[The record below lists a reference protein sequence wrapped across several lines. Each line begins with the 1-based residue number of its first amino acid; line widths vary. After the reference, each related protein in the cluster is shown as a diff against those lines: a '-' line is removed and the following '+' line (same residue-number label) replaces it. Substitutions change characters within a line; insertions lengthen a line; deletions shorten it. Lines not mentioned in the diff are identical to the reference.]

1 MSRYFLRTLRL
12 KLVLMTPNKHP
23 IRYLRRWAIALV
35 VVALYLGGA
44 AAVGATESPAAGQL
58 IHRSIPQKGDTTH
71 VVVPGER
78 FKAGRL
84 QQWIYGRNYRPLW
97 TMPIEVPVL
106 DLDAVGGG
114 LSPMRTGGFGQSVS
128 LHFMGEDGRRY
139 TVRSLDKDPS
149 KRLLTE
155 LKQTVVEDAIQD
167 LISAQLP
174 AGALVVDALMEAT
187 GILHAPHR
195 LVVIPDDPRLG
206 AYRQEF
212 AGLIGTL
219 QEHPS
224 EAADDEPGFAG
235 SRKVS
240 GTEKVYQR
248 LEKTPCER
256 VDARAYLKARLVDF
270 LVGDKDRHSGQ
281 WRWARF
287 PVGDCY
293 TWLPIPED
301 RDQAFIDFDGLLME
315 LVRQVDPKF
324 VRFQAHY
331 PDHRGLPRN
340 GWEVDRELLAELEWS
355 AWDSVV
361 TTVQAEL
368 PDLVIEGAVRRLPE
382 PYYEQVG
389 AFLARALKTRR
400 DQLDEFAAQY
410 YGLISRE
417 VEIKGTDE
425 DEYLELEHRED
436 GALEVRIGLAG
447 PPHAPYF
454 RRTLYPGE
462 TKEVR
467 IYLHGGDDQVAILGE
482 WAKIRVR
489 VDGGGGD
496 DTYANHSRAGR
507 RMTRFYDARG
517 KNRFDGGAALMDER
531 PYKRPAPTGASTDR
545 YVVDWGQ
552 ETLALPVVSYSP
564 DLGVYAGLF
573 HARIYHGYRKN
584 PYASKHALGLGV
596 APGAKVRPLVT
607 YSGAFR
613 HLLGGLD
620 GRLHLEYSGIEVIR
634 FNGFGNG
641 VAIPRPESFY
651 EVEQTQFSFAP
662 ALSWSP
668 GTWTLTGG
676 PLVQFTKTPLADNKG
691 TFIAGYETPLYGMED
706 FGQVGVGGELAYD
719 TRDNPGHARRGLRLG
734 LRGALYPKLWDV
746 KSTFGR
752 VAGDAAVYLSA
763 DLPTLPTLAL
773 RVGGEIVRGAF
784 PFHEAATVGGPDD
797 LRGFYEDRFAG
808 EAALYGN
815 GELWLRLTR
824 LWFPL
829 PGELGA
835 FAAVDVGRVFYNAD
849 PEEADGWHIG
859 TGGGL
864 WVAFLQRRA
873 TLSAALMDGE
883 DRIGAYLRTGMMF

>member
-1 MSRYFLRTLRL
+1 M
-12 KLVLMTPNKHP
+12 LMNPNKHP
-23 IRYLRRWAIALV
+23 ICCLLLI
-35 VVALYLGGA
+35 VALHLGGA
-44 AAVGATESPAAGQL
+44 AVAREVPAAGQL
-58 IHRSIPQKGDTTH
+58 IRRSIPQQGDTTH
-71 VVVPGER
+71 VVVLGER

-84 QQWIYGRNYRPLW
+84 QQWIYGHNYRPLW
-97 TMPIEVPVL
+97 TTPIEVPVL

-114 LSPMRTGGFGQSVS
+114 LTPLRTGGFGQSIS
-128 LHFMGEDGRRY
+128 LHFTGQDGRRY

-155 LKQTVVEDAIQD
+155 LKQTIVEDAIQD

-174 AGALVVDALMEAT
+174 AGGLVVDALMEAT

-206 AYRQEF
+206 EYRQEF

-224 EAADDEPGFAG
+224 EAAGDEPGFAG

-248 LEKTPCER
+248 LEKSPCER
-256 VDARAYLKARLVDF
+256 VDARAYLKARLIDF
-270 LVGDKDRHSGQ
+270 LVNDKDRHSGQ

-287 PVGDCY
+287 PAGECY

-301 RDQAFIDFDGLLME
+301 RDQAFIDFDGLLMKQVR
-315 LVRQVDPKF
+315 LVEPKF
-324 VRFQAHY
+324 VRFQEHY

-355 AWDSVV
+355 AWDSVI

-368 PDLVIEGAVRRLPE
+368 PDSVIDAAVRRLPP

-389 AFLARALKTRR
+389 AFLTQALKARR
-400 DQLDEFAAQY
+400 DRLDEFAARY
-410 YGLISRE
+410 YELISRE
-417 VEIKGTDE
+417 VEIKATDE
-425 DEYLELEHRED
+425 DELLELEHRED
-436 GALEVRIGLAG
+436 GALEVRIRLAG
-447 PPHAPYF
+447 TKQAPYF

-462 TKEVR
+462 TEEVR
-467 IYLHGGDDQVAILGE
+467 IYLHGGDDQVAVLGE
-482 WAKIRVR
+482 RAKIRVR

-496 DTYANHSRAGR
+496 DAYANQSRAGR

-517 KNRFDGGAALMDER
+517 KNRFARGAALIDER
-531 PYKRPAPTGASTDR
+531 PYKRPAPTGAVTDR

-552 ETLALPVVSYSP
+552 ETIVLPVVSYSP
-564 DLGVYAGLF
+564 DLGAYVGVS
-573 HARIYHGYRKN
+573 HARIYHGYRKT
-584 PYASKHALGLGV
+584 PYAAKHVFVLGV
-596 APGAKVRPLVT
+596 APSAGARPLVT
-607 YSGAFR
+607 YSGTFR
-613 HLLGGLD
+613 HLLRGLD
-620 GRLHLEYSGIEVIR
+620 GRLHIEYSGINVIR

-641 VAIPRPESFY
+641 AEIPRAESFY
-651 EVEQTQFSFAP
+651 DVEQTLFSLTP
-662 ALSWSP
+662 ALSWSAAA
-668 GTWTLTGG
+668 WTLTGG
-676 PLVQFTKTPLADNKG
+676 PIVKFTQTPLQDNKG
-691 TFIAGYETPLYGMED
+691 KFIAGYETPLYGTED
-706 FGQVGVGGELAYD
+706 FGQIGVGGELAYD
-719 TRDNPGHARRGLRLG
+719 TRDNPGHARRGVQLG

-746 KSTFGR
+746 ELTFGR
-752 VAGDAAVYLSA
+752 VGGDASAYLSA

-797 LRGFYEDRFAG
+797 LRGFHEDRFAG
-808 EAALYGN
+808 EAALYAN
-815 GELWLRLTR
+815 GELRVRLAR

-835 FAAVDVGRVFYNAD
+835 FAALDAGRVFFDAD
-849 PEEADGWHIG
+849 PEAADDWHVG

-864 WVAFLQRRA
+864 WVAFLKRRA

-883 DRIGAYLRTGMMF
+883 DRIGAYLRAGMLF